1 LNLSRQTTIFILT
14 GVVLAGAL
22 ILSVNGTL
30 AQITSS
36 LFEFGRQ
43 ERDELNTQLTLTQ
56 SRLKGIQLEPL
67 TARNAQLEQQLVQTI
82 DQMKQVRSMLEQ
94 PINKTEIIGVLFAT
108 AKAHNLEITKMS
120 LSGLAD
126 TQLVEVP
133 VSSVLLVITVEGDV
147 LDLVAFISELNTL
160 YTFGAVDSASIINPE
175 TKAGESAHADISL
188 NLYTVQGK

>member
-1 LNLSRQTTIFILT
+1 MNLSRQTTIFILT